1 MTKITIYEITYKK
14 LYSYNKMTIKVTLLL
29 KISLRLNYYYYY
41 QTNMLKNDTI
51 KKIAI
56 LFITFYFQ

>member
-51 KKIAI
+51 KK
-56 LFITFYFQ
+56 LRSYS